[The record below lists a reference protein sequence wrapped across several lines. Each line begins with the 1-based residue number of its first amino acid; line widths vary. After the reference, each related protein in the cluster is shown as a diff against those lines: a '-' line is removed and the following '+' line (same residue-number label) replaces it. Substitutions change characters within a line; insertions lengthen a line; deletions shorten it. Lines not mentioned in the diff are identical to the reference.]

1 MKEKNFCGGCMQW
14 LHESNMLNRHIPK
27 FYTRG
32 RPSTQE
38 IKFANEPNMYA
49 EMASSSQAPA

>member
-14 LHESNMLNRHIPK
+14 LHESNILNRHIPK

-49 EMASSSQAPA
+49 EMIGFI